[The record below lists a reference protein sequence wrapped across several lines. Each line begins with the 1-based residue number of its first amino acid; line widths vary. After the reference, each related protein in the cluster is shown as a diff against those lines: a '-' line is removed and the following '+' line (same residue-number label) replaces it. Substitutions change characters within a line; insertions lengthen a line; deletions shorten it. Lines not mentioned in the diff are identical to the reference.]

1 LQKYI
6 RPHQRYV
13 TQIIAYTIQAT
24 HNLVLPEVL
33 EPIVRTLCNEFV
45 SDRSGPEAMAVG
57 LNSVREIC
65 KRQPLVMDEAL
76 LNDLVQYKKHRDKSV
91 IMAARSLIGL
101 FREVNPE
108 LLNKRDRGKDASE
121 NVQRGQV
128 SIKEYGQE
136 DDMMV
141 IEPEDLAA
149 QSILGDDEL
158 HQLSTWKLRKKMKLD
173 RKGESD
179 EEMSDIEEE
188 SKIVDPSSLE
198 AYKKLKKRE
207 RDDMLEKI
215 KEKREKPYGARK
227 PGGGTTNEEKL
238 RLKPFQFA
246 KYSRRVQ
253 SKIMNSLGQ
262 KNSNKA
268 KHAHTMKVRDKKR
281 RRCRRT

>member
-1 LQKYI
+1 VY
-6 RPHQRYV
+6 
-13 TQIIAYTIQAT
+13 
-24 HNLVLPEVL
+24 
-33 EPIVRTLCNEFV
+33 
-45 SDRSGPEAMAVG
+45 
-57 LNSVREIC
+57 
-65 KRQPLVMDEAL
+65 
-76 LNDLVQYKKHRDKSV
+76 
-91 IMAARSLIGL
+91 
-101 FREVNPE
+101 
-108 LLNKRDRGKDASE
+108 
-121 NVQRGQV
+121 
-128 SIKEYGQE
+128 
-136 DDMMV
+136 
-141 IEPEDLAA
+141 
-149 QSILGDDEL
+149 
-158 HQLSTWKLRKKMKLD
+158 
-173 RKGESD
+173 
-179 EEMSDIEEE
+179 
-188 SKIVDPSSLE
+188 PSSLE